1 VSDRTPGR
9 GFPDLQSYVAHLERH
24 SQLRRIRAEVDPVYE
39 VSELV
44 QRIIREG
51 GANVP
56 GWGDPPGGGPALLF
70 ERVKGADFPL
80 VMNLFGSP
88 ARIRLVLGR
97 DPAEIGR
104 ELVETVQRINPPT
117 LKSLWGARGFLA
129 RARHMRPKTVG
140 RAASQEVDEAPDL
153 ERMPHLKTW
162 PRDGGRFITFG
173 PTLTEDPRSRRRNFG
188 LYRLQIYGAAETGMH
203 WQSMKGGRA
212 HHFEA
217 ERRGTSLPAAVV
229 LGGDPILMLSAILPL
244 PEDVD
249 ELAFAG
255 FLRGAPTEMVRARTM
270 DMLVPASA
278 DFVLEGEVPANV
290 RRLEGPFGDHFGHY
304 SEAEE
309 FPVFRVKRIT
319 RRRAPLY
326 PASVVG
332 RPPQEDKWMGI
343 AVGEVVGPLIRLI
356 NPNIVDLAAYD
367 AAGFHN
373 LLVVACKE
381 RHPKE
386 VLKTAFNLLGTG
398 QLSLTKMAVLVRED
412 VDPRDFGALL
422 RELWYRF
429 EPEERMLLI
438 PIAPLDTLDY
448 TSFKLHVGSKLVFDA
463 TGEPVTSAPP
473 PAEVVDPA
481 RLDHRVLGHKLLD
494 GGFLIVVVAQ
504 DARAVLH
511 TLVRHESLGTVKFV
525 VAVSE
530 DVNLSDLESTIWG
543 IWTRFDPAR
552 DLICAEQKFVGARPV
567 YSGRIGLDATWKD
580 GYPLPLTMPDE
591 VVTLV
596 DRRWSEYWAP

>member
-1 VSDRTPGR
+1 VSERTPGR

-24 SQLRRIRAEVDPVYE
+24 GQLRRVRAEVDPMCE

-44 QRIIREG
+44 QRVIREG

-56 GWGDPPGGGPALLF
+56 GWGDQPGGGPALLF
-70 ERVKGADFPL
+70 ERVRGSDFPL

-88 ARIRLVLGR
+88 ARIRMVLGR
-97 DPAEIGR
+97 DPEEIGR

-153 ERMPHLKTW
+153 ERLPHLKTW

-188 LYRLQIYGAAETGMH
+188 LYRLQVYGAAETGMH

-217 ERRGTSLPAAVV
+217 ERRGTALPAAVV

-278 DFVLEGEVPANV
+278 DFVLEGEVPAGV

-304 SEAEE
+304 SEAGE

-398 QLSLTKMAVLVRED
+398 QLSLTKMAVMVRED
-412 VDPRDFGALL
+412 VDPRDFAALL

-463 TGEPVTSAPP
+463 TGDPVTSEPP
-473 PAEVVDPA
+473 PAEVIDPA

-511 TLVRHESLGTVKFV
+511 TLVRHESLGSVKFV

-530 DVNLSDLESTIWG
+530 DVRLNDLESTIWG

-567 YSGRIGLDATWKD
+567 YGGRIGLDATWKD

-591 VVTLV
+591 VVKLV
-596 DRRWSEYWAP
+596 DRRWSEYWAQ

>member
-1 VSDRTPGR
+1 VSERTPGR

-24 SQLRRIRAEVDPVYE
+24 GQLRRITAEVDPVYE

-44 QRIIREG
+44 QRVIREG

-56 GWGDPPGGGPALLF
+56 GWGDQPGGGPALLF
-70 ERVKGADFPL
+70 ERVRGSDFPL

-88 ARIRLVLGR
+88 ARIHMVLGR
-97 DPAEIGR
+97 DPADIGR

-217 ERRGTSLPAAVV
+217 ERRGTALPAAVV

-278 DFVLEGEVPANV
+278 DFVLEGEVPAGV

-398 QLSLTKMAVLVRED
+398 QLSLTKMAVMVRED
-412 VDPRDFGALL
+412 VDPRDFAALL

-463 TGEPVTSAPP
+463 TGDPVTSEPP
-473 PAEVVDPA
+473 PADVIDPA

-511 TLVRHESLGTVKFV
+511 TLVRHASLGTVKFV

-530 DVNLSDLESTIWG
+530 DVRLDDLENTIWG

-567 YSGRIGLDATWKD
+567 YGGRIGLDATWKD

-591 VVTLV
+591 VVKLV
-596 DRRWSEYWAP
+596 DRRWSEYWK

>member
-1 VSDRTPGR
+1 VSDRRPAR

-24 SQLRRIRAEVDPVYE
+24 GQLRRIRAEVDPVYE

-44 QRIIREG
+44 QRVIREG
-51 GANVP
+51 GAGVP
-56 GWGDPPGGGPALLF
+56 GWENQPGGGPALLF
-70 ERVKGADFPL
+70 ERVKGAAFPL

-88 ARIRLVLGR
+88 SRIRTVLGR

-104 ELVETVQRINPPT
+104 ELVETVQRINPPS
-117 LKSLWGARGFLA
+117 LKALWGARGFLA
-129 RARHMRPKTVG
+129 RARHMRPRTVG
-140 RAASQEVDEAPDL
+140 RAASQELEEAPDL
-153 ERMPHLKTW
+153 ERLPHLKTW

-173 PTLTEDPRSRRRNFG
+173 PTLTEDPRTRRRNFG
-188 LYRLQIYGAAETGMH
+188 LYRLQVFGAAETGMH
-203 WQSMKGGRA
+203 WQSMKGGRG

-217 ERRGTSLPAAVV
+217 ERQGRPLPAAVV

-278 DFVLEGEVPANV
+278 DFVLEGEVPAGV

-309 FPVFRVKRIT
+309 FPVFRVTRLT
-319 RRRAPLY
+319 RRRYPLY

-332 RPPQEDKWMGI
+332 KPPQEDKWMGI
-343 AVGEVVGPLIRLI
+343 AVGEVVGPLIRLV

-398 QLSLTKMAVLVRED
+398 QLSLTKMAVMVREA
-412 VDPRDFGALL
+412 VNPRDFAALL

-473 PAEVVDPA
+473 PADVIDPA
-481 RLDHRVLGHKLLD
+481 RLDHRVLTHKLLD

-530 DVNLSDLESTIWG
+530 DVRLDDLESTIWG

-552 DLICAEQKFVGARPV
+552 DLICAQQRFVGARPV
-567 YSGRIGLDATWKD
+567 YGGRIGLDATWKE

-591 VVTLV
+591 VGKLV
-596 DRRWSEYWAP
+596 DRRWGEYWK

>member
-1 VSDRTPGR
+1 VSERTPGR

-24 SQLRRIRAEVDPVYE
+24 GQLRRITAEVDPVYE

-44 QRIIREG
+44 QRVIREG

-56 GWGDPPGGGPALLF
+56 GWGDQPGGGPALLF
-70 ERVKGADFPL
+70 ERVRGSDFPL

-88 ARIRLVLGR
+88 ARIHMVLGR
-97 DPAEIGR
+97 DPADIGR

-217 ERRGTSLPAAVV
+217 ERRGTALPAAVV

-278 DFVLEGEVPANV
+278 DFVLEGEVPAGV

-398 QLSLTKMAVLVRED
+398 QLSLTKMAVMVRED
-412 VDPRDFGALL
+412 VDPRDFAALL

-463 TGEPVTSAPP
+463 TGDPVTSEPP
-473 PAEVVDPA
+473 PADVIDPA
-481 RLDHRVLGHKLLD
+481 RVDHRVLGHKLLD

-511 TLVRHESLGTVKFV
+511 TLVRHASLGTVKFV

-530 DVNLSDLESTIWG
+530 DVRLDDLENTIWG

-567 YSGRIGLDATWKD
+567 YGGRIGLDATWKD

-591 VVTLV
+591 VVKLV
-596 DRRWSEYWAP
+596 DRRWSEYWK

>member
-1 VSDRTPGR
+1 VSERTPGR

-24 SQLRRIRAEVDPVYE
+24 GQLRRITAEVDPVYE

-44 QRIIREG
+44 QRVIREG

-56 GWGDPPGGGPALLF
+56 GWGDQPGGGPALLF
-70 ERVKGADFPL
+70 ERVRGSDFPL

-88 ARIRLVLGR
+88 ARIHMVLGR
-97 DPAEIGR
+97 DPADIGR

-217 ERRGTSLPAAVV
+217 ERRGTALPAAVV

-278 DFVLEGEVPANV
+278 DFVLEGEVPAGV

-398 QLSLTKMAVLVRED
+398 QLSLTKMAVMVRED
-412 VDPRDFGALL
+412 VDPRDFAALL

-463 TGEPVTSAPP
+463 TGDPVTSEPP
-473 PAEVVDPA
+473 PADVIDPA

-511 TLVRHESLGTVKFV
+511 TLVRHASLGTVKFV

-530 DVNLSDLESTIWG
+530 DVRLDDLENTIWG

-567 YSGRIGLDATWKD
+567 YGGRIGLDATWKD

-591 VVTLV
+591 VVQLV
-596 DRRWSEYWAP
+596 DRRWSEYWK

>member
-1 VSDRTPGR
+1 VSDRPPGR
-9 GFPDLQSYVAHLERH
+9 GFPDLHSYVAHLERH
-24 SQLRRIRAEVDPVYE
+24 GLLRRIRAEVDPVYE

-56 GWGDPPGGGPALLF
+56 GWGDQPGGGPALLF
-70 ERVKGADFPL
+70 ERVRGSEFPL

-88 ARIRLVLGR
+88 ARIRTVLGR

-129 RARHMRPKTVG
+129 RARHMRPRTVG
-140 RAASQEVDEAPDL
+140 RAASQEIDEAPDL

-173 PTLTEDPRSRRRNFG
+173 STLTEDPRSHRRNFG
-188 LYRLQIYGAAETGMH
+188 LYRLQVYGAAETGMH

-217 ERRGTSLPAAVV
+217 ERRGTGLPAAVV

-278 DFVLEGEVPANV
+278 DFVLEGEVPAGI

-309 FPVFRVKRIT
+309 FPVFRVKRVT
-319 RRRAPLY
+319 RRRQPLY

-398 QLSLTKMAVLVRED
+398 QLSLTKMAVMVRED
-412 VDPRDFGALL
+412 VDPRDFAALL

-463 TGEPVTSAPP
+463 TGEPVTSEPP
-473 PAEVVDPA
+473 PVDVIDPA
-481 RLDHRVLGHKLLD
+481 RLDHRVLAHKLLD

-511 TLVRHESLGTVKFV
+511 TLVRHESLGSVKFV

-530 DVNLSDLESTIWG
+530 DVRLNDLESTIWG

-552 DLICAEQKFVGARPV
+552 DLICAEQRFVGARPV
-567 YSGRIGLDATWKD
+567 YGGRIGLDATWKE

-591 VVTLV
+591 VERLV
-596 DRRWSEYWAP
+596 DRRWGEYWNS